1 MNKIFN
7 EFLKTN
13 SLDYD
18 PKKGFYG
25 KLNGFQISGNM
36 DAFTGSNVTVNVHL
50 TEEAAEKVSQWIES
64 NKKKYGILNPAYSTN
79 SVFCMINPPLGLV
92 KKYIAFLQDITA
104 FLAEVATPDCCP
116 FCGETLEGSED
127 VRLVGTYGRVFHAH
141 EHCFDEYTEQ
151 VKSGEIKEAQAPN
164 NTLRGLLGAILGS
177 LAGCIIWALMFLFTD
192 YFVVIVAFLISMG
205 AAFMWGKFGGK
216 NNKTKIAVVWVV
228 TIVMILLAMLVAYC
242 IDVQIVINEIIAGG
256 DEAVTNNAFEGFL
269 ILLRGNP
276 EFRTEVIIDTLVSLV
291 FIVVANVFTTI
302 NVLKTQKLES
312 STLVKY

>member
-36 DAFTGSNVTVNVHL
+36 DAFTGSNVTVNVYL

-92 KKYIAFLQDITA
+92 KKYIAFLQEITA
-104 FLAEVATPDCCP
+104 FLAEVATPDSCP
-116 FCGETLEGSED
+116 FCGEALEGSED

-141 EHCFDEYTEQ
+141 EHCFDEYAEQ
-151 VKSGEIKEAQAPN
+151 LSQNETAMASAPN
-164 NTLRGLLGAILGS
+164 NTLRGVLGAVVGA
-177 LAGCIIWALMFLFTD
+177 LAGAVLWVLLYFIGYIAVVAAAL
-192 YFVVIVAFLISMG
+192 ASMG

-228 TIVMILLAMLVAYC
+228 TILMILLAMLVAYC

-276 EFRTEVIIDTLVSLV
+276 EFRTEVIIDTLVSLI

>member
-141 EHCFDEYTEQ
+141 EHCFDEYAEQ
-151 VKSGEIKEAQAPN
+151 LSQNETAMASAPN
-164 NTLRGLLGAILGS
+164 NTLRGVLGAVVGA
-177 LAGCIIWALMFLFTD
+177 LAGAVLWVLLYFIGYIAVVAAAL
-192 YFVVIVAFLISMG
+192 ASMG

-216 NNKTKIAVVWVV
+216 NNKTKIAVVWAVSIIMMLLTMLASYLIFVAVSVDGNVFENFIYNLQV
-228 TIVMILLAMLVAYC
+228 TPSFRSLVIV
-242 IDVQIVINEIIAGG
+242 
-256 DEAVTNNAFEGFL
+256 
-269 ILLRGNP
+269 
-276 EFRTEVIIDTLVSLV
+276 DTLISFV
-291 FIVVANVFTTI
+291 FIIVANVYMTI

-312 STLVKY
+312 QTLIKY